1 MKKLLSL
8 FILMHLPML
17 VSAQTA
23 SDVKNSGC
31 LRETRGIEEEP
42 SPTIVLTKEGN
53 ILTVE
58 LRNYI
63 SNCCTDDFNV
73 TSSISGGSDGG
84 PCSVSVSVAPASAW
98 DCDCECPF
106 NVSFTVRDLEPNSFY
121 LNCWWYKGQVELK
134 EGEPL
139 VLEYK
144 IESVVI
150 DDISFNLLKIMH
162 KAMLMRW
169 ATAEKEIRVPSEVIY
184 EGETYSVTCFDKD
197 AFWDLDYVT
206 KITIPKTIRSTDL
219 DVDGIIWA
227 NPFRESTSIE
237 WIEVEEGCPLLSS
250 VDGVLF
256 AANKTMLLG
265 YPIASQRETYI
276 VPEGV
281 TNIRSGT
288 FVHNK
293 YLRKLVIPEEVTYL
307 GWHLFSDT
315 KSLEELY
322 IKGVLEPECMDDNLF
337 GGMSTNVVVYVQP
350 SEVDKYKA
358 IYKGPVYPLPEQPID
373 NMAYRPLVKEGKH
386 WTYDNFMPLRPAEYD
401 HYYYY
406 DLKGDTLIAGRQCL
420 KMYSD
425 TRSNDSA
432 IRYEGALYEE
442 NKKVYCFFPNQD
454 KAELLYD
461 FDCVVGDTLN
471 VYAGQLV
478 VTDIQSEALGDIAI
492 RKYTLQPVVP
502 AEEQMGEIFWIEGVG
517 ASKDFFVMLP
527 LPGNYSTL
535 KACELNGEML
545 YQNLTEEGNSMF
557 VDGRNWRYEH
567 LKPYW
572 EDVTYLPTGYI
583 TSKYV
588 LKVDGDTIF
597 DGRPCKRLIWDTPEG
612 ATLYGYGYEEYGKV
626 MLYAIINDPPFWAPF
641 PIEQWVTL
649 YDFTVSKGSECH
661 MDAFFKDKI
670 VREEGTVE
678 NDGTVRRYIG
688 LGDVNI
694 PTWPI
699 VYAVEGIGSSFGLF
713 EFTDLID
720 DASSSRFIGCY
731 DEDTCLYSAEDF
743 TKLGS
748 GDTTPQMAYYYY
760 KGTKIPLTLN
770 ESKVC
775 VNIPKECKGTSE
787 RVQANA
793 KVLTTINDDTFDI
806 FVISRSDFEKLTS
819 LDSWKEDSKSVI
831 LTSVYFTE
839 RNEKVYSTPHLY
851 VKLKKEQDIDL
862 LKSYAEKYKLRIVK
876 NVPLMPLWYILSVTL
891 ESEKSPLECANELW
905 ETGYFAAAEPSFAA
919 DDYGIEEPYRPF
931 VEEGKVWKVGTIP
944 TILGN
949 PVQIVDY
956 YYFDGDTIIDG
967 KSCKLMMCQRY
978 VSPDY
983 SNDYWTPKPSL
994 NIVGAW
1000 YEEGKKVYFY
1010 NTEKERDH
1018 WRLKYDFSLD
1028 ADETVC
1034 LFDDYPPFIIGPRQ
1048 TGGLKGF
1055 KGVYRDVMINQD
1067 IRSTIWLEGVGG
1079 LDAPFRNAYPDN
1091 VDRVPEFLMS
1101 CTVGDEVIYL
1111 NDGYEDGATPKSM
1124 DAKKNRFDFTHTIKT
1139 KPHAP
1144 KRNGLLDAEESEMQ
1158 PLYGEYNDLQLGIHL
1173 NSLDDT
1179 YLVRI
1184 TNESGQV
1191 VYEKTINA
1199 GNIVALSIDISAYAK
1214 GRYTVTL
1221 ENSRESFTGEFEAQT
1236 TGIEAITNNKEVIR
1250 HNIYNLQGQRLS
1262 SLQKGLNIVNGQ
1274 KIFVK

>member
-8 FILMHLPML
+8 FILMHLPRL

-42 SPTIVLTKEGN
+42 SPTIVLTKEGSV
-53 ILTVE
+53 LTVE

-406 DLKGDTLIAGRQCL
+406 DLKGYTLIAGRQCL

-432 IRYEGALYEE
+432 IRYEGALYEV

-461 FDCVVGDTLN
+461 FDCAVGDTFN
-471 VYAGQLV
+471 VYVGQLV
-478 VTDIQSEALGDIAI
+478 VTDIKSEALGDITI
-492 RKYTLQPVVP
+492 KKYTLQPVVS

-517 ASKDFFVMLP
+517 ATKDFFGMLP
-527 LPGNYSTL
+527 LPGNYNTL
-535 KACELNGEML
+535 NACELNGEML
-545 YQNLTEEGNSMF
+545 YQKIEQDLTEEGYHRMAIEGKTWNYQEYYHNLWDDEQWTKDVSY
-557 VDGRNWRYEH
+557 VINGTTEIDG
-567 LKPYW
+567 K
-572 EDVTYLPTGYI
+572 TYYKMYRISEEG
-583 TSKYV
+583 SKYYCA
-588 LKVDGDTIF
+588 LREEDRKVWQYTSDDGDH
-597 DGRPCKRLIWDTPEG
+597 L
-612 ATLYGYGYEEYGKV
+612 
-626 MLYAIINDPPFWAPF
+626 
-641 PIEQWVTL
+641 L
-649 YDFTVSKGSECH
+649 YDFGMSVGDSYMPSYEPIRYQLTAIKPMRFQDYQLLNVLHYDVSGQYDPTEPYEYLGSEE
-661 MDAFFKDKI
+661 I
-670 VREEGTVE
+670 
-678 NDGTVRRYIG
+678 
-688 LGDVNI
+688 
-694 PTWPI
+694 
-699 VYAVEGIGSSFGLF
+699 VEGVGCEMGWNIMELYAPVPPNGILHGENFLSCYEDG
-713 EFTDLID
+713 ECIFT
-720 DASSSRFIGCY
+720 
-731 DEDTCLYSAEDF
+731 AEDF

-793 KVLTTINDDTFDI
+793 KVLTTINDETFDI

-819 LDSWKEDSKSVI
+819 LDSWEEDSKSMI
-831 LTSVYFTE
+831 LYLETS
-839 RNEKVYSTPHLY
+839 KQS
-851 VKLKKEQDIDL
+851 
-862 LKSYAEKYKLRIVK
+862 
-876 NVPLMPLWYILSVTL
+876 
-891 ESEKSPLECANELW
+891 
-905 ETGYFAAAEPSFAA
+905 
-919 DDYGIEEPYRPF
+919 
-931 VEEGKVWKVGTIP
+931 
-944 TILGN
+944 
-949 PVQIVDY
+949 
-956 YYFDGDTIIDG
+956 
-967 KSCKLMMCQRY
+967 
-978 VSPDY
+978 
-983 SNDYWTPKPSL
+983 
-994 NIVGAW
+994 
-1000 YEEGKKVYFY
+1000 
-1010 NTEKERDH
+1010 
-1018 WRLKYDFSLD
+1018 
-1028 ADETVC
+1028 
-1034 LFDDYPPFIIGPRQ
+1034 
-1048 TGGLKGF
+1048 
-1055 KGVYRDVMINQD
+1055 
-1067 IRSTIWLEGVGG
+1067 
-1079 LDAPFRNAYPDN
+1079 
-1091 VDRVPEFLMS
+1091 
-1101 CTVGDEVIYL
+1101 
-1111 NDGYEDGATPKSM
+1111 
-1124 DAKKNRFDFTHTIKT
+1124 
-1139 KPHAP
+1139 
-1144 KRNGLLDAEESEMQ
+1144 
-1158 PLYGEYNDLQLGIHL
+1158 
-1173 NSLDDT
+1173 
-1179 YLVRI
+1179 
-1184 TNESGQV
+1184 
-1191 VYEKTINA
+1191 
-1199 GNIVALSIDISAYAK
+1199 
-1214 GRYTVTL
+1214 
-1221 ENSRESFTGEFEAQT
+1221 QT
-1236 TGIEAITNNKEVIR
+1236 TKNTCR
-1250 HNIYNLQGQRLS
+1250 
-1262 SLQKGLNIVNGQ
+1262 
-1274 KIFVK
+1274 